1 MKRRLTTS
9 RQPAKTR
16 HSSAAKLKRNS
27 APTATRPGRS
37 TVADLQEQVGALT
50 RELAEAREQQRA
62 TGQVLQVISR
72 SPFDLQS
79 VLDTLVKSA
88 ANPCEAD
95 SAFIFRRDGDLFR
108 LSSSHGFTDEYRE
121 WMARQSLVYAGFTF
135 IQGQVQC
142 GRKS

>member
-1 MKRRLTTS
+1 MRRRCTMS
-9 RQPAKTR
+9 RKPAKTQ
-16 HSSAAKLKRNS
+16 HSSTKKPKRNN
-27 APTATRPGRS
+27 APTTAPPASS
-37 TVADLQEQVGALT
+37 TLANLQEQVSALT

-88 ANPCEAD
+88 ANLCEAD

-135 IQGQVQC
+135 IQGQV
-142 GRKS
+142 

>member
-1 MKRRLTTS
+1 MGTTS
-9 RQPAKTR
+9 TIGAGTPTTAPPA
-16 HSSAAKLKRNS
+16 SSTLAN
-27 APTATRPGRS
+27 
-37 TVADLQEQVGALT
+37 LQEQVSALT

-88 ANPCEAD
+88 ANLCEAD

-135 IQGQVQC
+135 IQGQV
-142 GRKS
+142 